1 MEAFVWN
8 ERYITG
14 EEQVDAEHQELVRII
29 NWIIGHRK
37 SAAEKQEMGQ
47 ILDDLV
53 NYAANHFAHETQ
65 LMVASGCDPRF
76 LQAHVAV
83 HQDFAEKVTKLRD
96 TPVDQDDIEHL
107 LRFLSGWLAHHI
119 LGMDQSMARQLRRI
133 RDGISPA
140 QAYEEELLL
149 PHDPSTDSLLEAMG
163 ALYRLIASRNE
174 ALERLN
180 TSLEEQV
187 QFRTQELTASN
198 EQLKVEQGLLHLA
211 MQQLEITQRKL
222 LESEHRR
229 AATTR
234 RNIEGMLAQIIDND
248 PVPTFVIDANHRI
261 THWNKACE
269 NITGLKAADMIGTQK
284 HQRIFYPPQERPIM
298 ADLILD
304 GSLEERVAQFYQSNY
319 RRSPIIDGAFE
330 SEAFFPHIGQGCWLF
345 FTAAPLLNAE
355 GERVGAIETLQDVT
369 ERRVAKDR
377 LLAQQN
383 QLEQMVSERTSQLAR
398 VNTEL
403 EADRKALE
411 ELLARVEEAQQ
422 QLLQSEKM
430 AAIGQLAA
438 GVAHEI
444 NNPVGFVNSNLGT
457 LKTYIGQL
465 FAVIDAYEAASAGGD
480 PGQVAAARQK
490 ADLDFLREDLPSLL
504 AESQEGLGRV
514 TKIVQDLKDFSR
526 VDQAEYQLAD
536 LNHALESTL
545 NVVWNELK
553 YKAEIVREL
562 GEIPEV
568 ECIPAQINQVFMN
581 LLVNAAQ
588 AIDTRGRITV
598 RSGQENGHVWFEVA
612 DTGKG
617 MSPEVCK
624 RVFEPFFTTKPVG
637 QGTGLGLSISYDIIV
652 KKHHGRFDVSSTP
665 GEGTTFRLWLP
676 LRGDRD

>member
-14 EEQVDAEHQELVRII
+14 EEQIDAEHQELVRII
-29 NWIIGHRK
+29 NWIIGNRR
-37 SAAEKQEMGQ
+37 SADENQKISQV
-47 ILDDLV
+47 LSNLV
-53 NYAANHFAHETQ
+53 DYAANHFAHETD
-65 LMVASGCDPRF
+65 LMVSSGCDPRF
-76 LQAHVAV
+76 VREHVRV
-83 HQDFAEKVTKLRD
+83 HQDFAQKVLKLRE
-96 TPVDQDDIEHL
+96 TPVGQDDIENL
-107 LRFLSGWLAHHI
+107 LRYLSGWLAHHI
-119 LGMDQSMARQLRRI
+119 LGMDQSMARQLKRI
-133 RDGISPA
+133 REGMAPA
-140 QAYEEELLL
+140 AAYDQELQL

-174 ALERLN
+174 ALEQLN
-180 TSLEEQV
+180 THLEEQV
-187 QFRTQELTASN
+187 QRRTAELTASN
-198 EQLKVEQGLLHLA
+198 EQLKIEQSRLHLA

-229 AATTR
+229 AARTR

-269 NITGLKAADMIGTQK
+269 NITGFKAADMIGTQK
-284 HQRIFYPPQERPIM
+284 HPQVFYPDEERPIM

-304 GSLEERVAQFYQSNY
+304 GSLEEQFAQYYPTNY

>member
-1 MEAFVWN
+1 METFVWN
-8 ERYITG
+8 ERYVTG

-29 NWIIGHRK
+29 NWIIGNRK
-37 SAAEKQEMGQ
+37 STAEKQELGKV
-47 ILDDLV
+47 LDDLV
-53 NYAANHFAHETQ
+53 NYAATHFAHETQ
-65 LMVASGCDPRF
+65 LMVSCGCDLRF
-76 LQAHVAV
+76 LKAHVAV
-83 HQDFAEKVTKLRD
+83 HQDFAEKVIKLRE
-96 TPVDQDDIEHL
+96 TPVNQDDIEHL

-133 RDGISPA
+133 RDGMTPA
-140 QAYEEELLL
+140 EAYEQELLL
-149 PHDPSTDSLLEAMG
+149 PHDPSTDSLLEAMS

-174 ALERLN
+174 ALEQLN
-180 TSLEEQV
+180 TDLENKV
-187 QFRTQELTASN
+187 QRRTQALTASN
-198 EQLKVEQGLLHLA
+198 EQLKVEQSRLHLA

-269 NITGLKAADMIGTQK
+269 SITGLKAAEMIGTQN
-284 HQRIFYPPQERPIM
+284 HQKFFYPPNVRPVM

-304 GSLEERVAQFYQSNY
+304 GSLEEQFAQYYQGGY

-345 FTAAPLLNAE
+345 FTAAPLLSDE
-355 GERVGAIETLQDVT
+355 GKRIGAIETLQDVT
-369 ERRVAKDR
+369 ERRQARER

-383 QLEQMVSERTSQLAR
+383 QLEQMVSERTSQLAK

-403 EADRKALE
+403 EADRQALE

-465 FAVIDAYEAASAGGD
+465 FRVIDAYEATATGGD
-480 PGQVAAARQK
+480 PAQIAAARQK

-526 VDQAEYQLAD
+526 VDHAEFQLAD

-562 GEIPEV
+562 GDIPEV
-568 ECIPAQINQVFMN
+568 ECVPAQINQVFMN

-588 AIDTRGRITV
+588 AIETRGRITV
-598 RSGQENGHVWFEVA
+598 RSGEENGHVWFEVA

-617 MSPEVCK
+617 MPPEVCK

-637 QGTGLGLSISYDIIV
+637 KGTGLGLSISYDIIV
-652 KKHHGRFDVSSTP
+652 KKHHGRFDVSSKP

-676 LRGDRD
+676 IHGVQD

>member
-1 MEAFVWN
+1 METFVWN
-8 ERYITG
+8 ERYMTG
-14 EEQVDAEHQELVRII
+14 EPQVDAEHQELVRII

-37 SAAEKQEMGQ
+37 SAAEKQEMGR
-47 ILDDLV
+47 ILDELV
-53 NYAANHFAHETQ
+53 DYAANHFAHETQ

-83 HQDFAEKVTKLRD
+83 HQDFAEKVIKLREAR
-96 TPVDQDDIEHL
+96 VGEDDIEQL

-133 RDGISPA
+133 RAGIPPA
-140 QAYEEELLL
+140 QAYEEELQR

-174 ALERLN
+174 ALEQLN
-180 TSLEEQV
+180 SSLEEQV
-187 QFRTQELTASN
+187 KFRTQELTASN
-198 EQLKVEQGLLHLA
+198 EQLKVEQDRLRLA

-229 AATTR
+229 AAAAR
-234 RNIEGMLAQIIDND
+234 RNMESMLAQIIDND
-248 PVPTFVIDANHRI
+248 PVPTFVIDAQHHL

-269 NITGLKAADMIGTQK
+269 KITGFKADDMVGTRNHQK
-284 HQRIFYPPQERPIM
+284 VFYPPNVRPVM
-298 ADLILD
+298 ADLILN
-304 GSLEERVAQFYQSNY
+304 GSLEEQFDQFYHKNF
-319 RRSPIIDGAFE
+319 RRSPTIKDAFE
-330 SEAFFPHIGQGCWLF
+330 SEAFFPHMGQGRWLY
-345 FTAAPLLNAE
+345 FTAAPLVNEQGQLI
-355 GERVGAIETLQDVT
+355 GAIETLQDVT
-369 ERRVAKDR
+369 DRHLAEERLRAH
-377 LLAQQN
+377 QN
-383 QLEQMVSERTSQLAR
+383 QLEQIVAERTSELAKA
-398 VNTEL
+398 NSEL

-465 FAVIDAYEAASAGGD
+465 FAVIDAYESAANGGD
-480 PGQVAAARQK
+480 PGQIAAARQK
-490 ADLDFLREDLPSLL
+490 ADLDFLREDLPALL

-536 LNHALESTL
+536 LNRALESTL

-553 YKAEIVREL
+553 YKADVVREL
-562 GEIPEV
+562 GDIPEV

-588 AIDTRGRITV
+588 AIETRGRITV
-598 RSGQENGHVWFEVA
+598 RSGTENGHVWFEVA

-676 LRGDRD
+676 LRGARD

>member
-1 MEAFVWN
+1 METFVWN
-8 ERYITG
+8 EHFITG
-14 EEQVDAEHQELVRII
+14 EPQVDTEHQELVRII
-29 NWIIGHRK
+29 NWIIGHQK
-37 SAAEKQEMGQ
+37 SAAEKQELGKV
-47 ILDDLV
+47 LDDLV
-53 NYAANHFAHETQ
+53 NYAATHFTHETE
-65 LMVASGCDPRF
+65 LMVAGGCDPRF

-83 HQDFAEKVTKLRD
+83 HQDFAEKVIKLRD
-96 TPVDQDDIEHL
+96 SPVTPEDIEFL

-119 LGMDQSMARQLRRI
+119 LGMDQSMARQLRQI
-133 RDGISPA
+133 RDGMSPVE
-140 QAYEEELLL
+140 AYEQELRL
-149 PHDPSTDSLLEAMG
+149 PHDPGTDSLLEAMS
-163 ALYRLIASRNE
+163 ALYSLIASRNE
-174 ALERLN
+174 ALAQLN
-180 TSLEEQV
+180 TDLENKV
-187 QFRTQELTASN
+187 QRRTQALTASN
-198 EQLKVEQGLLHLA
+198 EQLKVEQSRLHLA

-229 AATTR
+229 AAATR

-269 NITGLKAADMIGTQK
+269 IITGFKAADMIGTENHQK
-284 HQRIFYPPQERPIM
+284 VFYPPDVRPVM
-298 ADLILD
+298 ADLIVN
-304 GSLEERVAQFYQSNY
+304 GSLDDQFDQFYHDRF
-319 RRSPIIDGAFE
+319 RRSPTIIGGFE
-330 SEAFFPHIGQGCWLF
+330 AEAFFPQMGNGRWLY
-345 FTAAPLLNAE
+345 FTAAPLRNDQ
-355 GERVGAIETLQDVT
+355 GNCIGAIETLQDVT
-369 ERRVAKDR
+369 DRHLAEER
-377 LLAQQN
+377 LLAHQN
-383 QLEQMVSERTSQLAR
+383 QLEQMVSERTSQLATA
-398 VNTEL
+398 NNEL

-465 FAVIDAYEAASAGGD
+465 FGVIDAYEAAAAGGD
-480 PGQVAAARQK
+480 PAQIAAARQK

-504 AESQEGLGRV
+504 VESQEGLGRV

-526 VDQAEYQLAD
+526 VDQADYQLAD

-562 GEIPEV
+562 GDIPEV
-568 ECIPAQINQVFMN
+568 ECVPAQINQVFMN

-588 AIDTRGRITV
+588 AIETRGRITV
-598 RSGQENGHVWFEVA
+598 RSGEENGHVWFEVA

-617 MSPEVCK
+617 MPPEVCK
-624 RVFEPFFTTKPVG
+624 RIFEPFFTTKPVG
-637 QGTGLGLSISYDIIV
+637 KGTGLGLSISYDIIV
-652 KKHHGRFDVSSTP
+652 KKHHGRFDVSSKP

-676 LRGDRD
+676 LRGNRD